1 MSLSRVD
8 VRNLVETP
16 AQLIKQCGDWLKSH
30 PPGTAENAPA
40 SIGFMMAQNIP
51 IDFGPDIV
59 VASAGSGLQPEII
72 YSQGN
77 LTITG
82 GTSLVGHGF
91 ARSSRD
97 GFGKAVSISVRLD
110 ERGTLRVNSGDPMSL
125 TLHHDV
131 LFGSTPN
138 PSPHLLTDESTSPGL
153 AATIMVWAIPASSVR

>member
-1 MSLSRVD
+1 MRRL
-8 VRNLVETP
+8 
-16 AQLIKQCGDWLKSH
+16 
-30 PPGTAENAPA
+30 AEVAPA
-40 SIGFMMAQNIP
+40 GNSRKCASIDRLHDGAEY
-51 IDFGPDIV
+51 PDRFR
-59 VASAGSGLQPEII
+59 AGHCRRQRRQRAAAGNHL
-72 YSQGN
+72 SQGN
-77 LTITG
+77 LKISG

-110 ERGTLRVNSGDPMSL
+110 AGGTLRVNSGDPMSL

>member
-8 VRNLVETP
+8 VRNPVETP
-16 AQLIKQCGDWLKSH
+16 AQLIKQCVDWLKSH

-97 GFGKAVSISVRLD
+97 GFGKAVSISVRLM
-110 ERGTLRVNSGDPMSL
+110 RGALCG
-125 TLHHDV
+125 
-131 LFGSTPN
+131 
-138 PSPHLLTDESTSPGL
+138 
-153 AATIMVWAIPASSVR
+153 

>member
-1 MSLSRVD
+1 MRSVV
-8 VRNLVETP
+8 VRNPVESP
-16 AQLIKQCGDWLKSH
+16 AQFIKQYVDWLKSH
-30 PPGTAENAPA
+30 PSGTGNNAPA
-40 SIGFMMAQNIP
+40 SIGFMMAQDVP
-51 IDFGPDIV
+51 LDFGPDV
-59 VASAGSGLQPEII
+59 VVSNASGGLQPEII

-77 LTITG
+77 LSISG

-97 GFGKAVSISVRLD
+97 GFGKTVSISVRLD

-138 PSPHLLTDESTSPGL
+138 PSPHLLTDESTSAGSV
-153 AATIMVWAIPASSVR
+153 ATIMLWAIPPSIVR